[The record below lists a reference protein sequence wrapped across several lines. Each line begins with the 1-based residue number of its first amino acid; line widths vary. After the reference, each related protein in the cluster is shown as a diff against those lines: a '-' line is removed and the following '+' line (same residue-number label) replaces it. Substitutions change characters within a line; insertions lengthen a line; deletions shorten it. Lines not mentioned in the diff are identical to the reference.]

1 VKTLITILTTIVWGL
16 SVQGQITLEATYPNA
31 AGQGNNQFGIVNLG
45 HNDYKYLFLQATSHI
60 FKLYDLNHSLYMTV
74 NIPVVSSGI
83 FPVQHLSRS
92 LFDCD
97 SANIEYIMNCD
108 LPPHVYVYRTD
119 GTLLFE
125 ADSVHGYFVLS
136 NSGGFDK
143 QYITSTPSGTK
154 MELDH
159 MDGSVRVYSLCGTL
173 PTSITDNDFEAM
185 ENKLLAAPNPS
196 ITFTKLFYQLPRGI
210 EEGVILIY
218 DTNGQIVKQ
227 YKIDR
232 TFEYLNLSTIDM
244 SAGTYYYSLQTN
256 SRIIETK
263 KLLVIK

>member
-1 VKTLITILTTIVWGL
+1 MKTFIILLTILVL
-16 SVQGQITLEATYPNA
+16 RFSAQGQINLEATYPNA
-31 AGQGNNQFGIVNLG
+31 AGLANTEFGIVNLG
-45 HNDYKYLFLQATSHI
+45 NNDYKYLFLQATSHI
-60 FKLYDLNHSLYMTV
+60 FRLYDLNHSLFLTV
-74 NIPVVSSGI
+74 NIPAVTSNV
-83 FPVQHLSRS
+83 FPIQHLSRS

-97 SANIEYIMNCD
+97 STNIEYIMNCD
-108 LPPHVYVYRTD
+108 QPPHVYVYRTD

-159 MDGSVRVYSLCGTL
+159 MDGSVRVYSLCGIL
-173 PTSITDNDFEAM
+173 PASISDNDFTTL

-196 ITFTKLFYQLPRGI
+196 IAFTKLFYQLPHDVN
-210 EEGVILIY
+210 EGEILIY
-218 DTNGQIVKQ
+218 NTQGDLIKK
-227 YKIDR
+227 YKVDH
-232 TFEYLNLSTIDM
+232 TFEYLNLSTIDLG
-244 SAGTYYYSLQTN
+244 AGTYYYSLQSN
-256 SRIIETK
+256 SGIIATK